1 MKRPRGALL
10 LAAGILLLA
19 CNFPTLMQA
28 PTPNEF
34 PPRPTSPAAPLIPSV
49 SVTVA
54 PSLTPVPTLT
64 LTPTLRPT
72 PSVPQ
77 VTPISVNV
85 NCRSGPDVA
94 YSAVSALLF
103 GQTAQ
108 IDGRNEDSSW
118 WYIYDPANAGQFC
131 WVAASVV
138 TTSGNLSGLP
148 IIAPPA
154 AIVTDVTV
162 GVSLPSAVYCGGPN
176 PVEFSGSITTNGDT
190 KVKYQWE
197 VGGDVSHITSPETLT
212 FNSADTKDISGPGS
226 LSLDCGNYTISLHVL
241 TPNDV
246 SATKKFKLQ
255 P

>member
-1 MKRPRGALL
+1 MQKRRGALL

-19 CNFPTLMQA
+19 CNFPTFVQA
-28 PTPNEF
+28 PAPTEIPA
-34 PPRPTSPAAPLIPSV
+34 RPTSTAGPLIPTA

-54 PSLTPVPTLT
+54 PSPTPSPTLS
-64 LTPTLRPT
+64 PT

-108 IDGRNEDSSW
+108 IKGRNEESSW

-138 TTSGNLSGLP
+138 TTSGNLSGLA

-154 AIVTDVTV
+154 AIVTEVTV
-162 GVSLPSAVYCGGPN
+162 DVSSPPAVYCSGPN
-176 PVEFSGSITTNGDT
+176 PVEFSGSITTNGDA

-197 VGGDVSHITSPETLT
+197 VGGDVSHITSPETLN
-212 FNSADTKDISGPGS
+212 FNSADTKDVSGPGS
-226 LSLDCGNYTISLHVL
+226 LSLDCGTYTITLHVL
-241 TPNDV
+241 EPNDT